1 MTVTYAH
8 EPFTDFTEAKN
19 KTAFG
24 ESLAF
29 VNTQLGKHYPLVI
42 NGEKIEADRKIFPL
56 TRQIKK
62 RSLGTRLQRIKSLL
76 KKRCKPHCI

>member
-1 MTVTYAH
+1 MTVSYAH

-19 KTAFG
+19 KTAFQ

-42 NGEKIEADRKIFPL
+42 NGEKLKRTARLFPL

-62 RSLGTRLQRIKSLL
+62 R
-76 KKRCKPHCI
+76 